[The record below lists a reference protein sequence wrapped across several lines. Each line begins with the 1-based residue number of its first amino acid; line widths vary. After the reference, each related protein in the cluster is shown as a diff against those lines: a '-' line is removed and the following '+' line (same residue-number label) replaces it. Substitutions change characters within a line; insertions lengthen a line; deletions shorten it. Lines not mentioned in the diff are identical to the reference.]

1 MIDLRREWSD
11 NPRGR
16 ARAEAA
22 VAIAAL
28 RAGCKIDDTDVPDEI
43 KKLCASVELHEN
55 DVSWSATPLKVRI
68 PVVGEEPDAQD

>member
-22 VAIAAL
+22 IAIAAL
-28 RAGCKIDDTDVPDEI
+28 REGYKIDDTDIPDEI

-55 DVSWSATPLKVRI
+55 DVSWASTPLKVRI
-68 PVVGEEPDAQD
+68 PVVGEEPNAQD